1 MSPTADGR
9 GALRGIFGNAL
20 RLLSGKAGAGVI
32 SLVYIALAARA
43 LGPTDYGVLVLVH
56 TYVLAVGGIIEF
68 PGWHAVVRYGAQA
81 LLAGDEQRLAR
92 LLKFAAALELACGA
106 LAVAVAA
113 LLAPWIGARLGWSS
127 QAMALGA
134 PYSLAVLATVRAT
147 PAGYLQVTGR
157 FGLLGVHSLV
167 PPVARL
173 IGAVVAWA
181 GHWGLVGFLWA
192 WMAAALLEW
201 AVMWA
206 MALASAPR
214 ALRQAV
220 IRTDLSG
227 VRAENPGL
235 LRFMLGAN
243 ADVTFAELAARA
255 TPLAIGWMAGPTAAG
270 LFAIAQRA
278 TTVIAQPAQSLGQ
291 AAYAEL
297 ARLAA
302 RGQTTLVISTIARAS
317 GVTMAIAIPVCALFG
332 LFGQDFARLMG
343 GGGFAAAGGLMPWLA
358 LSRTILLCAPPL
370 SAALTALGRP
380 GLSATMNFAGS
391 LSLVA
396 LLPVALPIWGQDA
409 IGPSVAAQAVLTMA
423 LLGGAL
429 AFQARPAIAAPRIA

>member
-1 MSPTADGR
+1 MPEDR

-43 LGPTDYGVLVLVH
+43 LGPMDYGVLVLVH

-81 LLAGDEQRLAR
+81 LLSGDEQRLAR
-92 LLKFAAALELACGA
+92 LLKFAALLELACG
-106 LAVAVAA
+106 LVAVIVAA
-113 LLAPWIGARLGWSS
+113 LLAPWVGAKLGWSPR
-127 QAMALGA
+127 AIALSL

-147 PAGYLQVTGR
+147 AAGYLQVTGR

-167 PPVARL
+167 PPLVRL
-173 IGAVVAWA
+173 IGAVIAWA

-192 WMAAALLEW
+192 WLAAAVLEW
-201 AVMWA
+201 AVMWI
-206 MALASAPR
+206 MAFATMPRSLRKLAFA
-214 ALRQAV
+214 A
-220 IRTDLSG
+220 DLSG
-227 VRAENPGL
+227 VLAENPGL

-243 ADVTFAELAARA
+243 ADVTFAELAARV
-255 TPLAIGWMAGPTAAG
+255 TPLAIGWLAGPAAAG

-278 TTVIAQPAQSLGQ
+278 TVVIAQPAQSLGQ

-302 RGQTTLVISTIARAS
+302 KGQTALVVSTIARAS
-317 GVTMAIAIPVCALFG
+317 GLTMAVAIPVCVLFG
-332 LFGQDFARLMG
+332 LFGKTFAALMG
-343 GGGFAAAGGLMPWLA
+343 GDGFAAAGGLMLWLA
-358 LSRTILLCAPPL
+358 IARTLLLCAPPL

-380 GLSATMNFAGS
+380 SLSAGMNLAGS
-391 LSLVA
+391 LGLVVM
-396 LLPVALPIWGQDA
+396 LSVALPLWGQDA
-409 IGPSVAAQAVLTMA
+409 VGPCIAAQAVLTMG
-423 LLGGAL
+423 LLGLAL
-429 AFQARPAIAAPRIA
+429 AAQAAPANGAPGIA

>member
-1 MSPTADGR
+1 MPEDR

-81 LLAGDEQRLAR
+81 LLSGDEQRLAR
-92 LLKFAAALELACGA
+92 LLKFAALLELACG
-106 LAVAVAA
+106 LVAVIVAA
-113 LLAPWIGARLGWSS
+113 LLAPWVGAKLGWSPR
-127 QAMALGA
+127 AIALSL

-147 PAGYLQVTGR
+147 AAGYLQVTGR

-167 PPVARL
+167 PPLVRL
-173 IGAVVAWA
+173 IGAVIAWA

-192 WMAAALLEW
+192 WLAAAVLEW
-201 AVMWA
+201 AVMWI
-206 MALASAPR
+206 MAFATMPR
-214 ALRQAV
+214 SLRAEALRA
-220 IRTDLSG
+220 DLRG

-243 ADVTFAELAARA
+243 ADVTFAELAARV
-255 TPLAIGWMAGPTAAG
+255 TPLAIGWLAGPAAAG

-278 TTVIAQPAQSLGQ
+278 TVVIAQPAQSLGQ

-302 RGQTTLVISTIARAS
+302 KGQTALVVSTIARAS
-317 GVTMAIAIPVCALFG
+317 GLTMAVAIPVCVLFG
-332 LFGQDFARLMG
+332 LFGKTFAALMG
-343 GGGFAAAGGLMPWLA
+343 GDGFAAAGGLMLWLA
-358 LSRTILLCAPPL
+358 IARTLLLCAPPL

-380 GLSATMNFAGS
+380 SLSAGMNLAGS
-391 LSLVA
+391 LGLVVM
-396 LLPVALPIWGQDA
+396 LSVALPLWGQDA
-409 IGPSVAAQAVLTMA
+409 VGPCIAAQAVLTMG
-423 LLGGAL
+423 LLGLAL
-429 AFQARPAIAAPRIA
+429 AAQAAPANGAPGIA